1 MVGGRERD
9 GCGGRGSVLVFDEE
23 TVILDL
29 LALVLTREG
38 YQVTTTARHE
48 EALEFFSGGTF
59 DLAIADLGLHNGNGR
74 RLVQEIKEIS
84 PETAIVSM
92 AAYPAGE
99 IQGFAEKHTEAFLAK
114 PFGMNELL
122 AAVRSALGRGSVKES
137 GPDRGFALRQG
148 LPVAAVSG

>member
-1 MVGGRERD
+1 MVGDRKRD
-9 GCGGRGSVLVFDEE
+9 GSRGRKNVLVFDEE

-29 LALVLTREG
+29 LALVLSREG
-38 YQVTTTARHE
+38 LQVTTTTRHE
-48 EALEFFSGGTF
+48 EALGLFSRGTF

-74 RLVQEIKEIS
+74 RLVQKIKEIS
-84 PETAIVSM
+84 PKTAIVSM

-99 IQGFAEKHTEAFLAK
+99 IQSFAEEHTAAFLAK
-114 PFGMNELL
+114 PFELSELL

-137 GPDRGFALRQG
+137 GPDRAFASRQG

>member
-9 GCGGRGSVLVFDEE
+9 GCRGRECLLVFDEE
-23 TVILDL
+23 PVILDL

-38 YQVTTTARHE
+38 YEVTTTARHE
-48 EALEFFSGGTF
+48 EALELFSGGTF

-92 AAYPAGE
+92 SAYPAGE
-99 IQGFAEKHTEAFLAK
+99 IQGFAEEHTEAFLTK
-114 PFGMNELL
+114 PFDLSELL
-122 AAVRSALGRGSVKES
+122 AAVRSALGRGRVEES
-137 GPDRGFALRQG
+137 GPDRVFASRQG

>member
-9 GCGGRGSVLVFDEE
+9 GCGGRDSVLVFDEE

-48 EALEFFSGGTF
+48 EALELFSGGTF

-74 RLVQEIKEIS
+74 RLVQKIKEIS

-99 IQGFAEKHTEAFLAK
+99 IQGFAEEHTAAFLAK
-114 PFGMNELL
+114 PFDMSELL
-122 AAVRSALGRGSVKES
+122 AAVRSALGRGRVKES
-137 GPDRGFALRQG
+137 GPDRAFASRQG